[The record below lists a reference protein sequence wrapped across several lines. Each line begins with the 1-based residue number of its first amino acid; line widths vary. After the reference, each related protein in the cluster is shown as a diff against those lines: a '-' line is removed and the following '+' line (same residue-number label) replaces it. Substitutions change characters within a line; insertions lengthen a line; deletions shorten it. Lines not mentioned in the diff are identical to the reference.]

1 MSTAP
6 PLFYQGRQVAIL
18 TQHGKQDLVRGPL
31 EAALGCQLVHTDGY
45 DTDQLGTFTRELT
58 RAGSQLDAARKKA
71 VIGMALIDTSL
82 GLASEG
88 SFGPDPFGAFMH
100 WNTEVVLWVDRMSEL
115 EVTGFAHGP
124 AQSHHRMAKPLKSS
138 NALPKRPNS
147 LNTTWCCDPNT
158 PSTQT

>member
-58 RAGSQLDAARKKA
+58 RAGSQLDAARKKSRDRHGTDRHFFGLGKRRLVWA
-71 VIGMALIDTSL
+71 RPLWGLHALEHRSRVVGRSL
-82 GLASEG
+82 VR
-88 SFGPDPFGAFMH
+88 D
-100 WNTEVVLWVDRMSEL
+100 
-115 EVTGFAHGP
+115 
-124 AQSHHRMAKPLKSS
+124 
-138 NALPKRPNS
+138 
-147 LNTTWCCDPNT
+147 
-158 PSTQT
+158 